1 MKGYTKTAVLTS
13 TVERRLQDAALPE
26 KILKRKKKRTCLP
39 LAVFPPQTNFHLL
52 FTSDMRLFPFFVNL
66 SQKASILESPC
77 RYHLKCQFGT
87 CEAYVSQTSVAGVF
101 FLSCL
106 VIIKAR
112 LCCSIERIIHC

>member
-26 KILKRKKKRTCLP
+26 KILKRKKRTCLP

-112 LCCSIERIIHC
+112 LFCSIERNIHC